1 MKLKEV
7 TPNNGDVF
15 YMGAGTVSFIDGFW
29 YVGDQPVTE
38 ELFTILGEL
47 EIKNT
52 VADSTGTLVCM
63 NQKYMAEVTVV
74 KLDTDDDNLNVM
86 VEFPSPR
93 GKETTWLNSSILTL
107 CSK

>member
-52 VADSTGTLVCM
+52 VVDS
-63 NQKYMAEVTVV
+63 K
-74 KLDTDDDNLNVM
+74 
-86 VEFPSPR
+86 
-93 GKETTWLNSSILTL
+93 
-107 CSK
+107 

>member
-52 VADSTGTLVCM
+52 VVDSTGTLVCM

-74 KLDTDDDNLNVM
+74 KLDTGDDNLNVM